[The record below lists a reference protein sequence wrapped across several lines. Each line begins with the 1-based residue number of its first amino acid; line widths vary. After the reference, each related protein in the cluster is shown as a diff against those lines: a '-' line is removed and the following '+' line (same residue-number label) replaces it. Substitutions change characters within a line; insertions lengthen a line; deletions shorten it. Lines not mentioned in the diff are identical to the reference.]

1 MRRIDSLYLVLD
13 TSEVP
18 SAFTMKTKGSHPFFS
33 MGSTLKV
40 LLLERLV
47 RKKNYFDLRVQQ
59 IKASRRSLPQQLAE
73 LLSWSAQ
80 LNFASD
86 QSQVSQRPALH
97 PQWSATEV
105 LSCSV
110 WEMSS
115 LTELNWPSQL
125 GKARPN
131 IFSFLPTNYNIP
143 SLSQIPALLWSRQ
156 PWRLQKEH
164 MWIKHQARE
173 TARAP
178 KNTLLLSSIQTCE
191 YPRSWAPCLHK
202 TRLVT
207 IIKIQTP
214 QHGTF

>member
-1 MRRIDSLYLVLD
+1 MAREDSLYLVLD
-13 TSEVP
+13 TSEVS

-59 IKASRRSLPQQLAE
+59 KKASRGSLPQQLAE

-86 QSQVSQRPALH
+86 QSQVSQRPALN
-97 PQWSATEV
+97 PWWSATEV

-125 GKARPN
+125 GKVRPN

-143 SLSQIPALLWSRQ
+143 ALSQIPAPLWSRQ
-156 PWRLQKEH
+156 PWGLQKEH
-164 MWIKHQARE
+164 MWI
-173 TARAP
+173 
-178 KNTLLLSSIQTCE
+178 NTKQG
-191 YPRSWAPCLHK
+191 
-202 TRLVT
+202 RL
-207 IIKIQTP
+207 P
-214 QHGTF
+214 EL